1 MAEFVVVVTLPG
13 TAEHFTR
20 SGDKLLSI
28 GRAVESDICLA
39 HPLVSRQ
46 HAEVERLDD
55 GRFAVRDLG
64 SRNGTLVGSTMLH
77 AGEVAMESEVVF
89 QVGPYLITAS
99 RGGPEEDTITVEPPL
114 SPRRASLDR
123 GIRTLNVDGQPV
135 IPKVAGLEYRLLSA
149 LDAGAPNLV
158 HNGPLGDAIWG
169 EGQWDTYMLHNLVRR
184 VRRKLEER
192 ELDADAILV
201 TVPGVGYRFA

>member
-20 SGDKLLSI
+20 TGDRSLSI

-39 HPLVSRQ
+39 HPLVSRH

-55 GRFAVRDLG
+55 GRFAIRDLG
-64 SRNGTLVGSTMLH
+64 SRNGTTVGGTTLH
-77 AGEVAMESEVVF
+77 AGEVATEGEVVF
-89 QVGPYLITAS
+89 QVGPYIITAS
-99 RGGPEEDTITVEPPL
+99 VGGPDEDTITVEPPVP
-114 SPRRASLDR
+114 PRRASLDR
-123 GIRTLNVDGQPV
+123 GIRTLNVDGQSI
-135 IPKVAGLEYRLLSA
+135 IPKVAGLEYRLLDA
-149 LDAGAPNLV
+149 LDRGAPNLV

-184 VRRKLEER
+184 VRRKLEEHD
-192 ELDADAILV
+192 LDADAILV
-201 TVPGVGYRFA
+201 TVPGVGYRLV